1 MLHAVAQSAKAKN
14 TAASTVRIQE
24 MSLNLRVAAVT
35 GVARSQRR
43 PRPTASNRTRE
54 SMATRH
60 AIRHQKPRKIAVW
73 IVDGEQWP
81 RACLCAELIERGLDG
96 LGFITLQDA
105 VHALSRPGVTTPD
118 ILVFDSLDQHVTKE
132 MLDSVSSLGVPTIL
146 VSGNSELELIR
157 NHSWSV
163 VLTRPTSLGAIADE
177 VQDCITARDSARR
190 L

>member
-1 MLHAVAQSAKAKN
+1 MPHAAAQSAKVKN

-43 PRPTASNRTRE
+43 PRPTANNRRPE

-60 AIRHQKPRKIAVW
+60 AIRHQRPRKIAVW

-81 RACLCAELIERGLDG
+81 RACLCAELIERGLDV

-105 VHALSRPGVTTPD
+105 VDALARPGITKPD
-118 ILVFDSLDQHVTKE
+118 VFVFDSRDQYVTKE
-132 MLDSVSSLGVPTIL
+132 MLDSLSSLGVPTIL

-157 NHSWSV
+157 NHSWSL
-163 VLTRPTSLGAIADE
+163 VLTRPTS
-177 VQDCITARDSARR
+177 
-190 L
+190 